1 MHRLI
6 LFGTDEHAVRGRNVK
21 SVSRQSM
28 KDKLVKQ
35 CLERAKSERLRLLS
49 NARSRSMTS
58 DLSLDQGLN
67 GQELATLVH
76 SAVTDEMS
84 HARDSAM
91 RCDTESWDVRGPD
104 QPSDDSFEGISQDEY
119 IDLMRSLEEEVL
131 QELKSQG
138 AGHTRP
144 PPPPHILDIS

>member
-1 MHRLI
+1 M
-6 LFGTDEHAVRGRNVK
+6 RGRNVK

-49 NARSRSMTS
+49 NARSRSITS
-58 DLSLDQGLN
+58 DPSLGQGLN

-76 SAVTDEMS
+76 SAVTSEMS
-84 HARDSAM
+84 EGRDSAM
-91 RCDTESWDVRGPD
+91 RCEDGSWDFRGHA
-104 QPSDDSFEGISQDEY
+104 QPCDDHFENISQEEY

-131 QELKSQG
+131 QELKAQG
-138 AGHTRP
+138 ATTRTP
-144 PPPPHILDIS
+144 SQHN